1 MKKNILVIAAH
12 PDDETIGMGGTI
24 KKLSKKHDI
33 TVLFVAEGITARRK
47 SGYIS
52 NPSYDISEKEMKKMK
67 EEIETRKIH
76 ARNALKILGVKKM
89 KFLDYPNEELDT
101 IPLLRIIKEIE
112 YEIKKSKAN
121 IIFTH
126 HHNDLNQDHR
136 IVYEAT
142 ITAARPIPG
151 SKVSSIFSFEIPAS
165 TDWRKPYDFN
175 PNFYVE
181 ITKEIEDLCEKT
193 SKAVGGGILGIDL
206 MEDKERGLVVHEVN
220 NTVEF
225 KGLVKVSKKNI
236 PKEMIDYAIR
246 NIK

>member
-1 MKKNILVIAAH
+1 LNILIVCAH

-181 ITKEIEDLCEKT
+181 ITKEIESKVKALSSYHYEIRKNPHPRSKIITKAIAQRWGSLSGYYLAEAFEIIMTRSDNPRDL
-193 SKAVGGGILGIDL
+193 V
-206 MEDKERGLVVHEVN
+206 M
-220 NTVEF
+220 
-225 KGLVKVSKKNI
+225 
-236 PKEMIDYAIR
+236 
-246 NIK
+246 